1 LGSHLCERLVAAGH
15 DVICLD
21 NFFTSQKSNVAH
33 LIGRP
38 NFELIRHDVT
48 VPIFLEV
55 DMIYNLACPAAPGH
69 YQYNPIKTVKTSV
82 MGAINV
88 LGMAKRCRARVLQAS
103 TSEVYGDPEIHPQPE
118 TYRGNVNPIGPR
130 ACYDEGKRAAETLF
144 MDYHRMN
151 HVAIRIVRIFNTY
164 GPRMHPFDGRVVSN
178 FIRQALA
185 GEQITIFGAG
195 TQTRSFCYCD
205 DLIEGLVRMMEL
217 ESDFIGPVN
226 LGNPVEFSI
235 CELAELVLELTGSKS
250 KLVYE
255 PLPTA
260 ISAGPPS
267 DSDTSETVEYHVEPP
282 VADKPPE
289 RKTHF
294 TPVSEREWRSVIGT
308 PADTSPTKRERFA
321 IALLA
326 SALLAV
332 VGTLVFLA
340 LPPSADKLHHRIQD
354 SSAVSAEHDR
364 CSRLIAEFL
373 DRYPEDPRAAEIRQ
387 LRADLQCLSLRQEL
401 GNKVRTLTDLEQAYL
416 EGMGWADQGQ
426 WTEAAMSFQR
436 VVDGLKARILSAA
449 DRRLLDRSQHMLD
462 KSRQHA
468 Q

>member
-1 LGSHLCERLVAAGH
+1 
-15 DVICLD
+15 
-21 NFFTSQKSNVAH
+21 
-33 LIGRP
+33 
-38 NFELIRHDVT
+38 
-48 VPIFLEV
+48 
-55 DMIYNLACPAAPGH
+55 
-69 YQYNPIKTVKTSV
+69 
-82 MGAINV
+82 
-88 LGMAKRCRARVLQAS
+88 MAKRCRARVLQAS

-255 PLPTA
+255 PLPT
-260 ISAGPPS
+260 
-267 DSDTSETVEYHVEPP
+267 DDP
-282 VADKPPE
+282 VRRRPDITLA
-289 RKTHF
+289 
-294 TPVSEREWRSVIGT
+294 
-308 PADTSPTKRERFA
+308 KRH
-321 IALLA
+321 L
-326 SALLAV
+326 SWN
-332 VGTLVFLA
+332 
-340 LPPSADKLHHRIQD
+340 PRI
-354 SSAVSAEHDR
+354 
-364 CSRLIAEFL
+364 
-373 DRYPEDPRAAEIRQ
+373 
-387 LRADLQCLSLRQEL
+387 SLR
-401 GNKVRTLTDLEQAYL
+401 
-416 EGMGWADQGQ
+416 
-426 WTEAAMSFQR
+426 
-436 VVDGLKARILSAA
+436 DGLAQTIAWF
-449 DRRLLDRSQHMLD
+449 RSIDVDQY
-462 KSRQHA
+462 RPPTPNY
-468 Q
+468 